1 MLESLS
7 GVATTEDG
15 HIVVSSSGN
24 DKLFIFTLSGE
35 CVHEVKDVG
44 LSYPF
49 SAVVDENGFIF
60 VADLHNNRI
69 VMF

>member
-1 MLESLS
+1 ML
-7 GVATTEDG
+7 
-15 HIVVSSSGN
+15 
-24 DKLFIFTLSGE
+24 IFTLSGE

-49 SAVVDENGFIF
+49 SVVVDKNGFIF

-69 VMF
+69 VVF